1 MEIGT
6 VHKFRDGSIG
16 TLIDKNGNYGLFRFE
31 NGSQFVFNLNC
42 KL

>member
-6 VHKFRDGSIG
+6 QYKFKDGSIG
-16 TLIDKNGNYGLFRFE
+16 TLIQKNKNFGLFKFDNGN
-31 NGSQFVFNLNC
+31 QFVFNLN